1 MATDLVWDLP
11 EPFCIELEVDS
22 SHIDRLGHAN
32 HSVYLQWCEQ
42 CAWEHAES
50 VDAGW
55 ALWNS
60 LDRAM
65 AVLAAH
71 LEYLRPAFEKDQL
84 IIGNWVIVNDQR
96 LRATRQFQII
106 RPADGETLLRAKLN
120 YVCIG
125 ISSGRPKRIPK
136 EFIAAYRVLPSV
148 GQALKEAASLG

>member
-1 MATDLVWDLP
+1 MATELVWDLP
-11 EPFCIELEVDS
+11 EPFLIELEVDA

-60 LDRAM
+60 IDRAM

-71 LEYLRPAFEKDQL
+71 LEYQRPALEKDKL
-84 IIGNWVIVNDQR
+84 LVANWVVVNDQR
-96 LRATRQFQII
+96 LRATRQFQIV
-106 RPADGETLLRAKLN
+106 RPADGATLLRAKLN
-120 YVCIG
+120 YVCIQ
-125 ISSGRPKRIPK
+125 ISSGRPKRLPQ
-136 EFIAAYRVLPSV
+136 EFIAAYQVLPSV
-148 GQALKEAASLG
+148 EQALKDAANRG